1 MTDFVRRTD
10 GNVVAPGEGVSGV
23 GLSHE
28 EIDAILDDPTTSPE
42 EKMARMEELRERVVH
57 RDDEA
62 YAPLSTRIMDA
73 LSMLAQ
79 GGHAYADT
87 PLNDETKR

>member
-10 GNVVAPGEGVSGV
+10 GNVVAPGEGVAGRD
-23 GLSHE
+23 LSHE
-28 EIDAILDDPTTSPE
+28 EIDAILDDPTTSQE

-87 PLNDETKR
+87 PLDDEPKR